1 MGFFRH
7 SPSRI
12 PALIWKNLKY
22 PFSGPA
28 LEARF
33 DRRHGIETIATAE
46 ESAGAKVVHLAIP
59 LRHGAA
65 LISSVAAKAK
75 GFAFIDIGCS
85 KGRALALARA
95 RNFSRL
101 IGIEM
106 DPYFAAIARR
116 NMKIIGSGE
125 IVEMD
130 ALTYEFP
137 PVETVFFLYRP
148 FELSVAERMGDHIM
162 ESLRKHPRKIFIL
175 YYADDFPK
183 SLAPLSH
190 REVKMPYDP
199 SERFKSFGFTARL
212 YESA

>member
-12 PALIWKNLKY
+12 PALIWKNLKH

-33 DRRHGIETIATAE
+33 DRRHGIETVATVE

-65 LISSVAAKAK
+65 LIASVADRTE

-85 KGRALALARA
+85 KGRALALARDHH
-95 RNFSRL
+95 FSRL

-116 NMKIIGSGE
+116 NMKVIGAE
-125 IVEMD
+125 IAEAD

-162 ESLRKHPRKIFIL
+162 DSLRRHPRKIFIL
-175 YYADDFPK
+175 YYADGFPQ
-183 SLAPLSH
+183 SLASLSY
-190 REVKMPYDP
+190 REIKMPPDP
-199 SERFKSFGFTARL
+199 SERFKSFGFKARV